1 MSTFHFCG
9 RLRRLILLNLFKTWS
24 KFSTSFFAYGL
35 NPYGFYKGVKFEP
48 NSFKL
53 THEMVTLMG
62 GRDSQGYALFQRLTV
77 KGFLAIRPYADQ
89 IIEVVRLM
97 LGTEFPS
104 FKGEP
109 TIKRL
114 RDRFALDLNERTA
127 ADYMAGVIKNAH
139 ENVRSTVYDEFQRVR
154 RISLALKIHLAW
166 IPSISYKMVCFVS
179 LFWAH

>member
-1 MSTFHFCG
+1 MAASLSPGVSPFVRINGSDSSAFHQ
-9 RLRRLILLNLFKTWS
+9 
-24 KFSTSFFAYGL
+24 
-35 NPYGFYKGVKFEP
+35 GVKFEP

-62 GRDSQGYALFQRLTV
+62 GRDSQGYTLFQRLTV

-89 IIEVVRLM
+89 IVEVVRLM
-97 LGTEFPS
+97 LGTGFPS

-114 RDRFALDLNERTA
+114 RDRFVLDLSERAA
-127 ADYMAGVIKNAH
+127 ADYMAGIIKNAH

-154 RISLALKIHLAW
+154 SIFISL
-166 IPSISYKMVCFVS
+166 STC
-179 LFWAH
+179 